1 MQRDDNK
8 GGKTMRITKRRLRR
22 IIKEELS
29 RMRLISEADAQPSL
43 EEIQKMI
50 DKKKEHIQT
59 LEGYRGMD
67 PSIEDQ
73 IDIEIKAKSDLIA
86 LYKKIRDGQ

>member
-1 MQRDDNK
+1 MK
-8 GGKTMRITKRRLRR
+8 ITKRQLRR
-22 IIKEELS
+22 IIKEENS
-29 RMRLISEADAQPSL
+29 KMRIISEADAQPSL

-50 DKKKEHIQT
+50 NKKKEHIQT

-73 IDIEIKAKSDLIA
+73 LELELKAKSDLIA
-86 LYKKIRDGQ
+86 LYKRIRDGK